1 MPEPVSPHLTLAK
14 ATYKLVST
22 FLSGVSMTTPVSVD
36 QTVQEWGNGLAVRI
50 TAPVAKAARF
60 ARGLPI
66 KVEVVEGGVFLRSM
80 GKPKL
85 TLAQKLSAFEPAV
98 HGGEAMATGRV
109 GAEVF

>member
-1 MPEPVSPHLTLAK
+1 MSA
-14 ATYKLVST
+14 
-22 FLSGVSMTTPVSVD
+22 SVKVE

-66 KVEVVEGGVFLRSM
+66 TVEVVDGCILVRPA
-80 GKPKL
+80 GKPQL
-85 TLAQKLSAFEPAV
+85 TLAQKLKAFDPKI
-98 HGGEAMATGRV
+98 HGGEAMASGRL

>member
-1 MPEPVSPHLTLAK
+1 MVVAVKVE
-14 ATYKLVST
+14 
-22 FLSGVSMTTPVSVD
+22 

-66 KVEVVEGGVFLRSM
+66 TVEVVEGGLFVRAA

-85 TLAQKLSAFEPAV
+85 TLAQKLKAFDPDV
-98 HGGEAMATGRV
+98 HGGEAMVSRRV
-109 GAEVF
+109 GAERF